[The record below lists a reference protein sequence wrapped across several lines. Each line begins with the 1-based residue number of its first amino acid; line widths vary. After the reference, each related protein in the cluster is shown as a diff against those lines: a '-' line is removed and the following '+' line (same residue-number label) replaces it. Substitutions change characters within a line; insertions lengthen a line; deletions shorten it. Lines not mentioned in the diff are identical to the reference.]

1 MHHNHNEQNLQ
12 EGDLNIKIQLRNNPL
27 FLKKVQSVYEVA
39 EIMLPYDTGIEL
51 ECFKGKKFNIENFEK
66 IPDIKDV
73 NVDDGEQRFR
83 IPNSLEGFICLYN
96 LCETL
101 KENSVPEIG
110 SGLHY
115 HIDFTNYFDKVNQE
129 FIDKV
134 KEYILKELETWNYD
148 GTYNTKSVSFNRCWC
163 RFCADKKTIEFRIG
177 EMSFDYKVL
186 IKRILH
192 CQKIVNHIKK
202 ELLIFRLNNQDKVK
216 IIKNVPIKEIREVI
230 KNRKT
235 IL

>member
-51 ECFKGKKFNIENFEK
+51 ECFKGKKFDIENFQK

-134 KEYILKELETWNYD
+134 KEYQKGKKGLIGLFVGEVKKRSK
-148 GTYNTKSVSFNRCWC
+148 GK
-163 RFCADKKTIEFRIG
+163 ADP
-177 EMSFDYKVL
+177 
-186 IKRILH
+186 
-192 CQKIVNHIKK
+192 KIVT
-202 ELLIFRLNNQDKVK
+202 ELLEQKLNA
-216 IIKNVPIKEIREVI
+216 
-230 KNRKT
+230 
-235 IL
+235 